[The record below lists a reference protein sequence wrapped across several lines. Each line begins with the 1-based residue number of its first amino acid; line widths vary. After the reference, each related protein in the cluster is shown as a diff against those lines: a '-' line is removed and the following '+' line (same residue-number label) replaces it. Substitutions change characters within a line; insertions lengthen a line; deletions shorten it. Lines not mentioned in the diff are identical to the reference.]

1 MADSFRMMY
10 DNISYKHSYSRIPED
25 NLYDRHCHN
34 GYELLY
40 IVKGEGTYVVEGA
53 EYQMKPNTLL
63 IARPCEFHCISPDK
77 NMEYERDVLIFNE
90 HALYNS
96 TVAELSMLTQP
107 ATKSGVIHFSDENK
121 IAAISAIFKQMKNTE
136 VMFEGR
142 KNRKEKEET
151 MLSSLLTQLLLI
163 LSLLLLSACT
173 APSTDADNG
182 NSEGA
187 DTVTL
192 VIEGEVLTEYTVDVS
207 KINLSGGVMALIN
220 YLEGADAL
228 DYEMDGTFITSLGEL
243 TNGEGGKYI
252 YLFTSVESDFDVSIY
267 SKTAEYRGMTLTS
280 ARVGASDMTLVA
292 GAVIY
297 ATLVSF

>member
-163 LSLLLLSACT
+163 LSLEDSIT
-173 APSTDADNG
+173 
-182 NSEGA
+182 SEGGEDDLMHKVMSYVNRHLFDELSLDKISQRFFVSKFYLCRAFKEYAGISLFSYITAKRIVMA
-187 DTVTL
+187 DQL
-192 VIEGEVLTEYTVDVS
+192 IERGEPATDVAYKVGFGSYSSFYRAYVKQNGHPPVREYTKKQMQAVDNH
-207 KINLSGGVMALIN
+207 K
-220 YLEGADAL
+220 
-228 DYEMDGTFITSLGEL
+228 SL
-243 TNGEGGKYI
+243 
-252 YLFTSVESDFDVSIY
+252 
-267 SKTAEYRGMTLTS
+267 
-280 ARVGASDMTLVA
+280 
-292 GAVIY
+292 
-297 ATLVSF
+297 

>member
-1 MADSFRMMY
+1 MADSFRLMY
-10 DNISYKHSYSRIPED
+10 DNISYKHSYSKIPED
-25 NLYDRHCHN
+25 ALYDRHCHN

-121 IAAISAIFKQMKNTE
+121 IAAISAIFKQMENTE

-163 LSLLLLSACT
+163 LSLEDSIT
-173 APSTDADNG
+173 
-182 NSEGA
+182 SEGGEDDLMHKVMLYVNRHLFDELSLDKIAQRFFVSKFHLCRAFKEYAGISLFSYITAKRIVMA
-187 DTVTL
+187 DQL
-192 VIEGEVLTEYTVDVS
+192 IERGEPATDVAYKVGFGSYSSFYRAYVKQNGHPPVREYT
-207 KINLSGGVMALIN
+207 K
-220 YLEGADAL
+220 
-228 DYEMDGTFITSLGEL
+228 
-243 TNGEGGKYI
+243 K
-252 YLFTSVESDFDVSIY
+252 
-267 SKTAEYRGMTLTS
+267 
-280 ARVGASDMTLVA
+280 
-292 GAVIY
+292 
-297 ATLVSF
+297 